1 MAGCQPPDSSPFAAS
16 SDATIKELRG
26 RIIACWRRAGI
37 EEAAR
42 EADLLL
48 AWLLACSPTTL
59 LLNQEHRLLP
69 DQLERLAE
77 LVRRRAGREPLA
89 YLMGEW
95 EFWSLPF
102 RVGPEVLIPRPE
114 TELLV
119 EEALKFAG
127 ESGPR
132 RSSELT
138 ILDLGTGS
146 GVLAVVLARELP
158 AARVVAVDRSLA
170 ALAIAAANVRRHR
183 VEERVSL
190 VAADWLSP
198 FASSAPIFDLVVGN
212 PPYVEE
218 AALSG
223 LAPEVRDFEPR
234 LALDGGRAGME
245 QIIRLARQIPFLLK
259 PGGRLLIE
267 IGWDQREAAR
277 KLFAADPAFTR
288 PPFTQVEVLD
298 DLAGLPRILSCRRTD
313 HG

>member
-1 MAGCQPPDSSPFAAS
+1 MAGCPPPDSSPFAAGS
-16 SDATIKELRG
+16 EATIRQLRG
-26 RIIACWRRAGI
+26 RIVTCWRRAGI

-48 AWLLACSPTTL
+48 AWLLACNHTTL
-59 LLNQEHRLLP
+59 LLNAECRLRP
-69 DQLERLAE
+69 EQLERLVE

-102 RVGPEVLIPRPE
+102 LVGPEVLIPRPE

-119 EEALKFAG
+119 EEALKFAAEAG
-127 ESGPR
+127 SR
-132 RSSELT
+132 ASSELT

-158 AARVVAVDRSLA
+158 AAKVVAVDRSPA
-170 ALAIAAANVRRHR
+170 ALAIAAANIRRHG
-183 VEERVSL
+183 VEERVAL

-198 FASSAPIFDLVVGN
+198 FAPSRPIFDLVVSN
-212 PPYVEE
+212 PPYVEDV
-218 AALSG
+218 ALAG

-245 QIIRLARQIPFLLK
+245 QIARLARQIPPLLK
-259 PGGRLLIE
+259 PDGRLLME
-267 IGWDQREAAR
+267 IGWDQREAAQ
-277 KLFAADPAFTR
+277 KLFAADPAFT
-288 PPFTQVEVLD
+288 QVEVLA
-298 DLAGLPRILSCRRTD
+298 DLAGLPRILSCRRIH